1 MAMGL
6 NEGSIR
12 LTLNELLGSLQ
23 ANDFKG
29 AQSMLDML
37 DLRRLLKPVNIDGPE
52 GSIQVVDPAEPF
64 GTERVHEVGELL
76 TSVKAAIGAKDQEAG
91 VEAARKALDR
101 WDAGK

>member
-23 ANDFKG
+23 ARDFKG

-37 DLRRLLKPVNIDGPE
+37 DFRRLLKPVSSDGQSGP
-52 GSIQVVDPAEPF
+52 IQFIDPAEPF
-64 GTERVHEVGELL
+64 GTERVHTVGQLL
-76 TSVKAAIGAKDQEAG
+76 ASVKASIGTKDQAAG
-91 VEAARKALDR
+91 IDAARKALDR
-101 WDAGK
+101 WNAGK